1 VEYKYR
7 GLQLMGRISFAG
19 PTYVARSPNISLER
33 SVNFYVENNPEGSK
47 GPDSLIGTP
56 GTDLWATVGTGV
68 IRGKHVFNGVMFV
81 VSGNKL
87 YSVTTAGTATE
98 LGTLSTSTGNVS
110 MQDNGVGTYGNQLIV
125 VDGTDGYIY
134 NVSAAA
140 FSIISTSGGFPSNP
154 TMVEFLD
161 GYFVVISSGLRS
173 YNVSELYDG
182 TTWLAQASKEV
193 LGTPSQISSVITL
206 GNQLCFMKSDS
217 TEFSYNAATATSVG
231 SPFSRVA
238 GSIRDFGIAA
248 PFSISRG
255 DSGVFFLGNT
265 RAGESSSLSGV
276 MLTDGSVARIISTT
290 AINYQ
295 IQRLS
300 TVSDAFGY
308 CYTDEGHTFYV
319 LTFPTENWTIVYDTL
334 TQQWHERSLY
344 ISGDP
349 FTVNRHVGNTYAYFN
364 GKHLIG
370 DYRANGKIYHMDS
383 DYYDDDGVNLVAF
396 RTTKYAQD
404 DEELRNVFF
413 SQLQIDMET
422 GVGAGVVAE
431 PQAVLSWSDDGGRS
445 WASDRVGIMGRTGEY
460 TARVIWRRL
469 GRSRARVFRLTISD
483 PVKRV
488 ITGAYVKAGL

>member
-1 VEYKYR
+1 
-7 GLQLMGRISFAG
+7 
-19 PTYVARSPNISLER
+19 
-33 SVNFYVENNPEGSK
+33 
-47 GPDSLIGTP
+47 
-56 GTDLWATVGTGV
+56 
-68 IRGKHVFNGVMFV
+68 
-81 VSGNKL
+81 
-87 YSVTTAGTATE
+87 
-98 LGTLSTSTGNVS
+98 
-110 MQDNGVGTYGNQLIV
+110 
-125 VDGTDGYIY
+125 
-134 NVSAAA
+134 
-140 FSIISTSGGFPSNP
+140 
-154 TMVEFLD
+154 
-161 GYFVVISSGLRS
+161 
-173 YNVSELYDG
+173 
-182 TTWLAQASKEV
+182 
-193 LGTPSQISSVITL
+193 
-206 GNQLCFMKSDS
+206 
-217 TEFSYNAATATSVG
+217 
-231 SPFSRVA
+231 
-238 GSIRDFGIAA
+238 
-248 PFSISRG
+248 
-255 DSGVFFLGNT
+255 
-265 RAGESSSLSGV
+265 